1 MGNAL
6 DQEEWP
12 EPIFIGVGVLVSTA
26 IANSVLSFANNVRI
40 DMGRNDRTASKLNR
54 APIAWGGGWPLR
66 LLQQEPGRE
75 EIEIGGGVF
84 PSEPE
89 QGIGADDAYADALQM
104 REEWL
109 ASFDRTSGQRAPP
122 CSATLASLTHLM
134 GIGVPAASNTCR
146 MWLIPVIAAVAE
158 FERDLLM
165 EGTQSGIIRARE
177 EGKQFG
183 RRLR

>member
-26 IANSVLSFANNVRI
+26 IANSELSFANNVRI

-75 EIEIGGGVF
+75 EIEAAEYF
-84 PSEPE
+84 HPSRS
-89 QGIGADDAYADALQM
+89 
-104 REEWL
+104 RE
-109 ASFDRTSGQRAPP
+109 SAPTTP
-122 CSATLASLTHLM
+122 MPTRC
-134 GIGVPAASNTCR
+134 
-146 MWLIPVIAAVAE
+146 
-158 FERDLLM
+158 
-165 EGTQSGIIRARE
+165 
-177 EGKQFG
+177 K
-183 RRLR
+183 